1 MFQRVLIKID
11 TRVENSVEIN
21 NSKTTIQK
29 QQFKNNNSKST
40 IQKQQFAQDGGA
52 VEPGEHQGLH
62 TQPALLRGLV
72 GSFDDP
78 AEEATLGG
86 GEEHRGSL
94 LQPRFQAEAAGSH
107 RRGTKTQVCSVFSHS
122 S

>member
-1 MFQRVLIKID
+1 LVG
-11 TRVENSVEIN
+11 
-21 NSKTTIQK
+21 QK
-29 QQFKNNNSKST
+29 K
-40 IQKQQFAQDGGA
+40 DGGA

-107 RRGTKTQVCSVFSHS
+107 RRGTKTQKISGKEVGVEELRASAGG
-122 S
+122 